1 MTNEEKCAAFLLIAI
16 SKKAFVIRGNPTPIT
31 RRHINENY
39 NNVSK
44 AKIGCIYF
52 SAQRGFLDVFE
63 EAGGLLFTGQEITV
77 FKGYFLLAF
86 YGGRNFNI

>member
-1 MTNEEKCAAFLLIAI
+1 MNE
-16 SKKAFVIRGNPTPIT
+16 S
-31 RRHINENY
+31 Y
-39 NNVSK
+39 NNIGK
-44 AKIGCIYF
+44 TKIGSIYL
-52 SAQRGFLDVFE
+52 SALRSVLDVFE